1 MNFPIKCFV
10 IVSIFLLLFTIGC
23 SGESSKSDFPKTC
36 VEEGIKFENNNL
48 VLNEGSSSKQ
58 SLYLL
63 HNISDENLF
72 LNHPLGKDPGASA
85 GWSSIL
91 GSGNWSAIAM
101 NTGNFEFNCSKMGTG
116 EVEHL
121 NCKEVVK
128 ICKFEKPV
136 FNSENSG
143 SFWVAEN
150 KLLSNLLDAIKSR
163 EISW

>member
-1 MNFPIKCFV
+1 MK
-10 IVSIFLLLFTIGC
+10 FTPNLIILVTIITLICASGC
-23 SGESSKSDFPKTC
+23 NGESSESDFPKTC

-48 VLNEGSSSKQ
+48 VLNEDLSSKQ

-63 HNISDENLF
+63 HNMSDKNF
-72 LNHPLGKDPGASA
+72 WLNHPLSQDKGVSA
-85 GWSSIL
+85 GW
-91 GSGNWSAIAM
+91 GSELNMGNWSAIAM
-101 NTGNFEFNCSKMGTG
+101 NTYDFAMNCTILGTG

-150 KLLSNLLDAIKSR
+150 KPLSNLLDAIKSR

>member
-48 VLNEGSSSKQ
+48 ILNKGSSSKQ

-63 HNISDENLF
+63 HNISDKNF
-72 LNHPLGKDPGASA
+72 WLNHSFSQDKGVSA
-85 GWSSIL
+85 GW
-91 GSGNWSAIAM
+91 GSELNMGNWSAIAM
-101 NTGNFEFNCSKMGTG
+101 NIDDFAMNCTILETG

-150 KLLSNLLDAIKSR
+150 KPLSNLLDAIKSR

>member
-1 MNFPIKCFV
+1 
-10 IVSIFLLLFTIGC
+10 
-23 SGESSKSDFPKTC
+23 
-36 VEEGIKFENNNL
+36 
-48 VLNEGSSSKQ
+48 
-58 SLYLL
+58 
-63 HNISDENLF
+63 
-72 LNHPLGKDPGASA
+72 
-85 GWSSIL
+85 
-91 GSGNWSAIAM
+91 M

-150 KLLSNLLDAIKSR
+150 IPLSNLLDAIKSR

>member
-1 MNFPIKCFV
+1 MKFTPNLIILVTIITLIC
-10 IVSIFLLLFTIGC
+10 VSGC
-23 SGESSKSDFPKTC
+23 NGESSESDFPKTC

-48 VLNEGSSSKQ
+48 VLNKGSSSKQ

-85 GWSSIL
+85 GWGSIL

-116 EVEHL
+116 EVENL
-121 NCKEVVK
+121 ICKNVIK
-128 ICKFEKPV
+128 ICRFKEPV

-150 KLLSNLLDAIKSR
+150 KPLSNLLDAIKSR